1 MDELNEL
8 LEELKYVLAVSPAD
22 DEETKAKKKKYADEI
37 KKHKAEIEWDMKFAP
52 IYNPNPFEDDEMNK
66 WDKSAKKWE
75 LEDKLRQHE
84 IELKNQAQDK
94 EVERLQQLAG
104 IKQATQKQWTQYYKD
119 IEKQVSK
126 LANKQIKR
134 SIK

>member
-22 DEETKAKKKKYADEI
+22 DEETKSKKKKYAAEI
-37 KKHKAEIEWDMKFAP
+37 KKHKTEIEWDMKFAP
-52 IYNPNPFEDDEMNK
+52 IFNPNPFGDDEMDK
-66 WDKSAKKWE
+66 WDKSAEKWE

-104 IKQATQKQWTQYYKD
+104 IKQAAQKQ
-119 IEKQVSK
+119 
-126 LANKQIKR
+126 
-134 SIK
+134 

>member
-1 MDELNEL
+1 
-8 LEELKYVLAVSPAD
+8 
-22 DEETKAKKKKYADEI
+22 
-37 KKHKAEIEWDMKFAP
+37 MKFSP
-52 IYNPNPFEDDEMNK
+52 IYNPNPFGDDEIDK
-66 WDKSAKKWE
+66 WDKSAEKWE

-84 IELKNQAQDK
+84 IELKNQAQDE

-104 IKQATQKQWTQYYKD
+104 IKQAAQKQWTDHYKD
-119 IEKQVSK
+119 IENQVSK